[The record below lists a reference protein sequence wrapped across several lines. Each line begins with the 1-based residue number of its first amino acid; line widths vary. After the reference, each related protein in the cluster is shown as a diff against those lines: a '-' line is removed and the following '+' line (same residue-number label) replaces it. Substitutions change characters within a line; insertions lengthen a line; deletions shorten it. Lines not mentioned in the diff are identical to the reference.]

1 VPEHKETKILDP
13 TALGLIAALAAVV
26 LYIPAI
32 QFGWV
37 WDDKVLVTSQGHT
50 VLEGF
55 RPLAALLFRLEWSLG
70 YGTPLIAHLTS
81 VLLHGVATFLF
92 FRLALS
98 LTAGPVLAFVTSLLF
113 AAHPVHV
120 EAVAYISGRPDLLA
134 TTLALLALLIARR
147 EEFCTPEG
155 CRSLKIWAAY
165 IAYGAA
171 LLSDEVALATP
182 FVLVGLDL
190 WGPKPVPLRW
200 RRTHYSGFLAIT
212 LVYLLVRFVS
222 GHGFASAAGA
232 AAIGIEPAARAW
244 SVPMAIFESLR
255 VLFVPHP
262 LNALR
267 TLTAA
272 DAASTANRIAPFL
285 ALLGIAMVVT
295 LRRRD
300 PLARAGG
307 LLLLIPLV
315 PSLPIPPFVGSYV
328 EERSLYFASVGACLL
343 VGSIYA
349 AVRGA
354 MPRAGLVL
362 ATLACGIAAAA
373 GLGTQMRLPVWKDN
387 TTLLLAAAKADP
399 KDSLPHIM
407 LADYFSNEENWP
419 AAEAAIDRAV
429 KLDPSNH
436 GALVRQ
442 VAILNRRGK
451 FEQSA
456 IAAHRALAMVPND
469 AMTLTNL
476 SDALVHTDK
485 AAEGAE
491 AAGRAIALDSTLVNA
506 WYNYGVSLAAAGRI
520 PQAIAAYRKTVELEP
535 GHILALN
542 NLGALLGQSGQLV
555 EARELY
561 RRLVLMAPN
570 SVEAHMNLALVY
582 LRLGD
587 RNAASRER
595 ESVRRLSPNAVQELD
610 AVFRQ
615 YQSQLPVLHP
625 SRPRGR

>member
-1 VPEHKETKILDP
+1 
-13 TALGLIAALAAVV
+13 
-26 LYIPAI
+26 
-32 QFGWV
+32 
-37 WDDKVLVTSQGHT
+37 
-50 VLEGF
+50 
-55 RPLAALLFRLEWSLG
+55 
-70 YGTPLIAHLTS
+70 
-81 VLLHGVATFLF
+81 
-92 FRLALS
+92 
-98 LTAGPVLAFVTSLLF
+98 
-113 AAHPVHV
+113 
-120 EAVAYISGRPDLLA
+120 
-134 TTLALLALLIARR
+134 
-147 EEFCTPEG
+147 
-155 CRSLKIWAAY
+155 
-165 IAYGAA
+165 
-171 LLSDEVALATP
+171 
-182 FVLVGLDL
+182 
-190 WGPKPVPLRW
+190 
-200 RRTHYSGFLAIT
+200 
-212 LVYLLVRFVS
+212 
-222 GHGFASAAGA
+222 
-232 AAIGIEPAARAW
+232 
-244 SVPMAIFESLR
+244 
-255 VLFVPHP
+255 
-262 LNALR
+262 
-267 TLTAA
+267 
-272 DAASTANRIAPFL
+272 
-285 ALLGIAMVVT
+285 MVVA

-349 AVRGA
+349 AVRSA

-362 ATLACGIAAAA
+362 AILACGIAAAA
-373 GLGTQMRLPVWKDN
+373 GLETQMRLPVWKDN

-491 AAGRAIALDSTLVNA
+491 AAGRAVALDSTLVNA

-520 PQAIAAYRKTVELEP
+520 PQAIAAYRKTVELQP

-542 NLGALLGQSGQLV
+542 NLGALLGQSGQLL
-555 EARELY
+555 EARDLY
-561 RRLVLMAPN
+561 RRLVVMAPN

-587 RNAASRER
+587 KNAASRER

-625 SRPRGR
+625 SRPMVR